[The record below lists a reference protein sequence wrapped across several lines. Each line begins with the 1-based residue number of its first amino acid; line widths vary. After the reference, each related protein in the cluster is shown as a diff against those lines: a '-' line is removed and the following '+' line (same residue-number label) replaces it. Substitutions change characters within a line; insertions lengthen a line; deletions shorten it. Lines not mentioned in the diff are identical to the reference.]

1 MLFNSFEFVVFL
13 AAFLLLYGHAPRQAR
28 PALLLAGSYLF
39 YAGWRP
45 SFVLLLLFTTAV
57 DFIAARVIDAAPSQ
71 LVRRASLAFA
81 LAINLGLLAAFKYLD
96 FALAGVIG
104 AVGFFG
110 IEMSSWMLGWVLP
123 VGISFYT
130 FQSIGYT
137 LDVYHR
143 RLPAERN
150 LLRYATYVAFFP
162 QLVAGPIERAAHL
175 LPQLRAPQP
184 ASPDRVRGGLWLIG
198 WGLFKKMCI
207 ADLVA
212 PFVAGVYSQPA
223 AFNGSYTLLAT
234 LLFALQIY
242 CDFSGYSD
250 IAVGVARLLGIDLMI
265 NFRQPYFSRSVSE
278 FWRRWHISLSNWL
291 RDHLYR
297 PLGGSRGGR
306 WQWVRNIFI
315 VFLLSGLWHGAQW
328 TFVAWGLLHA
338 AAMLAEG
345 LWRRAPV
352 PRGTLASAA
361 GALWTLAVVGIG
373 WVLFRAASLADAWQ
387 VIGSWAAPGP
397 LAYGAFKA
405 LGLGSFELLLLVLNI
420 GLLLAIDAGLAA
432 CPERLARLAARSN
445 VALPAALALTF
456 HILLFGVFGHVEFVY
471 FQF

>member
-1 MLFNSFEFVVFL
+1 MLFNSFEFVAFL
-13 AAFLLLYGHAPRQAR
+13 AAFLLLYGQAPRPAR

-45 SFVLLLLFTTAV
+45 SFVLLLMFTTAV
-57 DFIAARVIDAAPSQ
+57 DYIAARVIDGARPQ
-71 LVRRASLAFA
+71 PVRCAVLGLA
-81 LAINLGLLAAFKYLD
+81 LGINLGLLGAFKYLD
-96 FALAGVIG
+96 FALAGWVG
-104 AVGFFG
+104 AAGFFG
-110 IEMSSWMLGWVLP
+110 VELSPWTLGWVLP

-143 RLPAERN
+143 RLPAERD

-175 LPQLRAPQP
+175 LPQLRAPQ
-184 ASPDRVRGGLWLIG
+184 AATPDRVRGGLWLIG

-207 ADLVA
+207 ADLAA
-212 PFVAGVYSQPA
+212 PFVAGVYAQPA

-234 LLFALQIY
+234 GLFGLQIY

-265 NFRQPYFSRSVSE
+265 NFRQPYFARSVGE
-278 FWRRWHISLSNWL
+278 FWRRWHISLSSWF

-297 PLGGSRGGR
+297 PLGGSRGGGWR
-306 WQWVRNIFI
+306 WARNILL
-315 VFLLSGLWHGAQW
+315 VFVLSGLWHGAQW

-338 AAMLAEG
+338 AAMLVEG
-345 LWRRAPV
+345 LWRRVPV
-352 PRGTLASAA
+352 SRSGVVAAA
-361 GALWTLAVVGIG
+361 GAAWTLAVVGVG
-373 WVLFRAASLADAWQ
+373 WVLFRAASLADALR
-387 VIGSWAAPGP
+387 VLGSWAAPGP
-397 LAYGAFKA
+397 LAYGTFKA
-405 LGLGSFELLLLVLNI
+405 LGLGSFELLLLAFNVGVLFAVD
-420 GLLLAIDAGLAA
+420 GCLASRPDRLAGLAA
-432 CPERLARLAARSN
+432 RSG
-445 VALPAALALTF
+445 VALPAALALSF